1 MRLAAIDVG
10 SNSVHLVVCR
20 IRPDLSIEVVDRE
33 KDMIRIGA
41 GSFGQRHL
49 PDANIAAALASL
61 GKFKRLA
68 ESHSVDEILV
78 VATSAVREA
87 DNGGDLITAARRQL
101 GLRIRVISGLEEARL
116 IHMAAAYAI
125 GIGSGR
131 AVTIDIGGGSTEITL
146 GTSARMEMG
155 RSFKLGAIRLA
166 ERFMSHDPLPEEEE
180 ARLERVIRR
189 ETSAYLQ
196 QLRRRG
202 FRRVIGTSGTIQA
215 IGALAAGGT
224 RPGELRR
231 VTVRAEDINKWR
243 RKLVG
248 MPLEQ
253 RLEIPGLDPRRADL
267 APAGAVLLDTLLD
280 RLGAEELTLCDYA
293 LREGLLL
300 DYIHRNTRHIRTA
313 ERYPDVR
320 RRSVIELAERCQYL
334 PDHSKQVSRLAV
346 TLFDATRRQHGLGAA
361 EREWLEYGALLHDVG
376 THISYDAHHKH
387 AYYLIK
393 NGELRGFDPEE
404 VEIIALIARYHRHT
418 LPKRTHAGYADLKK
432 PRRRAVRLL
441 AAMARLAE
449 GLDRSHTQVVRDLK
463 VSTKGQ
469 TMRIRL
475 HVAGDAEL
483 EMWAAARH
491 SEALADVLGTGI
503 QCELVEGARPASQV
517 NGADAQQ
524 TRDAS
529 LLPRPALRRRGHR
542 RIGQDHAN
550 RPAGK
555 VADRTRPTR
564 LPH

>member
-41 GSFGQRHL
+41 GSFGKRHL
-49 PDANIAAALASL
+49 PEANIVSALASL

-146 GTSARMEMG
+146 GTGARMEMG

-166 ERFMSHDPLPEEEE
+166 ERFMLHDPLPDDEE

-189 ETSAYLQ
+189 ETAAYLT

-215 IGALAAGGT
+215 IGSLAAGGT

-231 VTVRAEDINKWR
+231 LTVSADDIHKWR
-243 RKLVG
+243 RKLVA
-248 MPLEQ
+248 MPLER

-267 APAGAVLLDTLLD
+267 APAGAVLLDTLLE
-280 RLGAEELTLCDYA
+280 RLGADELTLCDHA

-300 DYIHRNTRHIRTA
+300 DYVRRNTKHIRTA

-320 RRSVIELAERCQYL
+320 RRSVIELGERCQYL
-334 PDHSKQVSRLAV
+334 PDHSRQVARLAV
-346 TLFDATRRQHGLGAA
+346 MLFDATRRQHGLGAA
-361 EREWLEYGALLHDVG
+361 EREWLEYGALLHDIG

-387 AYYLIK
+387 SYYLIK

-404 VEIIALIARYHRHT
+404 IEIIGLVARYHRQT
-418 LPKRTHAGYADLKK
+418 LPKKSHPGYGDLSK

-441 AAMARLAE
+441 GAMVRLAE
-449 GLDRSHTQVVRDLK
+449 GLDRSHTQVVRDVK
-463 VSTKGQ
+463 VSTKGP
-469 TMRIRL
+469 TMRIRV

-491 SEALADVLGTGI
+491 SEALADELGTAI
-503 QCELVEGARPASQV
+503 QCELVEDARPTGQV
-517 NGADAQQ
+517 NGTHAQQ
-524 TRDAS
+524 TRDAA
-529 LLPRPALRRRGHR
+529 LLPGPTLRRRGHR
-542 RIGQDHAN
+542 RIGKNHAG
-550 RPAGK
+550 RAAGQ
-555 VADRTRPTR
+555 VADRARPTG

>member
-49 PDANIAAALASL
+49 PDANMTAALASL

-87 DNGGDLITAARRQL
+87 DNGADLITAARRQF
-101 GLRIRVISGLEEARL
+101 GLRVRVISGLEEARL

-166 ERFMSHDPLPEEEE
+166 ERFMAHDPLPEEEE

-189 ETSAYLQ
+189 ETAAYLD

-215 IGALAAGGT
+215 IGSLAAGGT

-231 VTVRAEDINKWR
+231 VTVRAEDIRKWR
-243 RKLVG
+243 RKIVG

-267 APAGAVLLDTLLD
+267 APAGAVLLDTLLE
-280 RLGAEELTLCDYA
+280 RLGADELTLCDYA

-300 DYIHRNTRHIRTA
+300 DYVHRNTKHIRTA

-334 PDHSKQVSRLAV
+334 PDHSKQVARLAV
-346 TLFDATRRQHGLGAA
+346 TLFDATRRQHGLGAP
-361 EREWLEYGALLHDVG
+361 EREWLEYGALLHDIG

-393 NGELRGFDPEE
+393 HGELRGFDPEE
-404 VEIIALIARYHRHT
+404 IEIIALLARYHRQT
-418 LPKRTHAGYADLKK
+418 RPKRSHPGYGDLKK
-432 PRRRAVRLL
+432 SRRHAVRVLG
-441 AAMARLAE
+441 AMVRLAE
-449 GLDRSHTQVVRDLK
+449 GLDRSHTQVVRDIK
-463 VSTKGQ
+463 VSTKGSA
-469 TMRIRL
+469 MRLRVQ
-475 HVAGDAEL
+475 VAGDAEL

-491 SEALADVLGTGI
+491 SEALADALGTEI
-503 QCELVEGARPASQV
+503 QCELVEGARPAGQV
-517 NGADAQQ
+517 DGAHAQQ
-524 TRDAS
+524 TRDAA
-529 LLPRPALRRRGHR
+529 LLPGPTLRRRGHR
-542 RIGQDHAN
+542 RVRKDHAN

-555 VADRTRPTR
+555 VADGSRSTG